1 MNKVLQKKSEEICK
15 DILKLINNETV
26 NVEIDEES
34 KSSLYVFLTN
44 TMYISNKTKKSKS
57 IDEQNKSKVLVIA
70 HECAHSLQSKVLQ
83 LMNFLLANLE
93 IILFVAVVITRI
105 FFSKFNLLVNSY
117 LAISVL
123 SIVMRWCLEMDA
135 TINSVK
141 ITTKYMLKNN
151 VDKVKVKELFKFYKK
166 ELLKTLPLFLL
177 WVFLFKIIRLII
189 VILI

>member
-1 MNKVLQKKSEEICK
+1 MNKILQKKPEEICK
-15 DILKLINNETV
+15 DILKLVNNETV

-34 KSSLYVFLTN
+34 KSNLYVFLTN

-70 HECAHSLQSKVLQ
+70 HECAHSLQSKAIQ

-93 IILFVAVVITRI
+93 IILFVVVIITRI
-105 FFSKFNLLVNSY
+105 FFRRVDLLVSTY
-117 LAISVL
+117 FVISIL
-123 SIVMRWCLEMDA
+123 SIIIRWYLEMDA

-141 ITTKYMLKNN
+141 ITTIYMLTNN
-151 VDKVKVKELFKFYKK
+151 IDKTQVIELFKFYKK

-177 WVFLFKIIRLII
+177 WVFLFKIIRLIL
-189 VILI
+189 VMLI

>member
-123 SIVMRWCLEMDA
+123 SIVMRWWLEMDA